1 MDLDFERRIVYSP
14 IFGGST
20 LWSFVHQYT
29 EAAPDSPAADLPL
42 LHIVLPLVYHQRTAL
57 KLERT
62 HYDAGLLRA
71 LDRVPD
77 LAAELSERVEDLS
90 STTWASISM
99 GAASGLLLVEH
110 TESWPVFLPGRERL
124 PLDLQPSEPHLKAI
138 HATARRLGHW
148 TALESREAL
157 WAYLDLRF

>member
-14 IFGGST
+14 TFGAST
-20 LWSFVHQYT
+20 LWSFVHQYA

-57 KLERT
+57 ELEGT

-77 LAAELSERVEDLS
+77 LAAQISERVEDLS
-90 STTWASISM
+90 STTRVSISI
-99 GAASGLLLVEH
+99 GAASGLLLVEP
-110 TESWPVFLPGRERL
+110 TQSWPVFRPGRESL
-124 PLDLQPSEPHLKAI
+124 PPDLRPSEQHLKAI
-138 HATARRLGHW
+138 HATARRLGQW

-157 WAYLDLRF
+157 WAYLDMRF